1 MDFQPP
7 DPADLDNVHALN
19 RAFLGYVRHA
29 NRSAAMLDQLSDKL
43 AESLLQLTPN
53 GSQWLAKSPF
63 LIFSLAEND
72 HTRWRRLFEGRAN
85 EDLIS
90 VLDKPN
96 DAEARLVSA
105 ALSFLWQLSI
115 RRPYAARVVSGAS
128 LSWCECLADSTL
140 LDLFHHAA
148 TESGL
153 LSFRMPNSAGFWGRL
168 VAAGTSDEEPVRRAA
183 RLSALQSMLTK
194 RHDDH
199 YCGLRAAAC
208 SMPMP
213 ALQVTEQTNVSKS
226 QARGYNTPPDEST
239 VNKKP
244 DEDVCE
250 R

>member
-7 DPADLDNVHALN
+7 DPADLDDVHSLN
-19 RAFLGYVRHA
+19 RAFLDYVTHA
-29 NRSAAMLDQLSDKL
+29 DRPVAALDQLSEGL
-43 AESLLQLTPN
+43 AESFLQLTPD
-53 GSQWLAKSPF
+53 GSQRLARSPF
-63 LIFSLAEND
+63 LIFSLAE
-72 HTRWRRLFEGRAN
+72 HEHKRWHRLFEGRAH

-105 ALSFLWQLSI
+105 ALGFLWQLAK

-128 LSWCECLADSTL
+128 LGWCERLAESTL
-140 LDLFHHAA
+140 VDLFYHAA

-153 LSFRMPNSAGFWGRL
+153 LSFRMPDNVGFWRRL
-168 VAAGTSDEEPVRRAA
+168 LAAGTSEEKPVRRAA

-194 RHDDH
+194 SHDDH
-199 YCGLRAAAC
+199 YRRLPAAAC
-208 SMPMP
+208 SMPML
-213 ALQVTEQTNVSKS
+213 AQSVADQTSVSKS
-226 QARGYNTPPDEST
+226 KARGYNTPSDEST

-244 DEDVCE
+244 DEDVRE